1 MGSTAY
7 FIFGRLQPPHRGHA
21 GLINYLYN
29 HAKSNRA
36 DAYVFPSS
44 SHDSRT
50 NPLSIEQKVKW
61 LNIMFPAASYPG
73 LNIINTTEAKTTTI
87 PKVVAYLLAAGYTKI
102 SILAGADR
110 VPGFEKIFKDG
121 SVGVIGIPRPE
132 GSISGTKVRS
142 FALANNF
149 ESFYESVKIGHM
161 TRELAHEMM
170 DELLIG
176 LIPSST
182 ASASASKSSSA
193 AAGAGGPNN
202 MDGGRRYR
210 TTRRQIRKKRRTSR
224 CRA

>member
-1 MGSTAY
+1 
-7 FIFGRLQPPHRGHA
+7 
-21 GLINYLYN
+21 
-29 HAKSNRA
+29 
-36 DAYVFPSS
+36 
-44 SHDSRT
+44 
-50 NPLSIEQKVKW
+50 
-61 LNIMFPAASYPG
+61 
-73 LNIINTTEAKTTTI
+73 
-87 PKVVAYLLAAGYTKI
+87 VAHLRDAGYAKI

-110 VPGFEKIFKDG
+110 VPGFEKMFKDR
-121 SVGVIGIPRPE
+121 SIGVIGIPRPE

-142 FALANNF
+142 FALAKDF

-182 ASASASKSSSA
+182 VSASASAFKSSSSASA
-193 AAGAGGPNN
+193 AAGAGGPKNNN

-210 TTRRQIRKKRRTSR
+210 TTRRQNRKKRRTSR